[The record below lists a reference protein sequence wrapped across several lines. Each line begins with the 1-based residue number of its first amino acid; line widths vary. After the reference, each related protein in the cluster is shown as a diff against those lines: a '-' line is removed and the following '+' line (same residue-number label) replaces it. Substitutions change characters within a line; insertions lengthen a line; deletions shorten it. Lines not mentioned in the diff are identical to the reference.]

1 MLCKP
6 VLWASSDS
14 GENKHW
20 QIHGP
25 PQKAARIGGSLG
37 ETKSRSLRFILEK
50 QKGGGQ
56 HVAWC
61 TAGLREACKLVNS
74 ATEGVRHI
82 HRSEEAL
89 EAPAGLAET
98 ASSPKSLSKDREK

>member
-1 MLCKP
+1 M
-6 VLWASSDS
+6 
-14 GENKHW
+14 
-20 QIHGP
+20 
-25 PQKAARIGGSLG
+25 
-37 ETKSRSLRFILEK
+37 
-50 QKGGGQ
+50 
-56 HVAWC
+56 AWC

-98 ASSPKSLSKDREK
+98 ASSPKSLLPSKPSQVILSS

>member
-1 MLCKP
+1 M
-6 VLWASSDS
+6 
-14 GENKHW
+14 
-20 QIHGP
+20 
-25 PQKAARIGGSLG
+25 
-37 ETKSRSLRFILEK
+37 T
-50 QKGGGQ
+50 
-56 HVAWC
+56 WC